1 MTAYQKILEIKAEEA
16 REKARLETEKRVR
29 EEGLEQSRK
38 TCVNMVISELEQ
50 FKFERTVDLFVLKD
64 GQVNLV
70 TLRIKKMMRETYLT
84 GQSWPESKECYGI
97 IFLDAP
103 VYSHETLVAG
113 LVKRLHHAGDHMLG
127 FYNDSKKEI
136 VRFLARTGGSCE
148 NDKIILNIGA
158 SFTITGVLQDCLIP
172 VCARQWWCPIQTPHS
187 EIKVGGTY
195 WVLDV
200 GNPEPFLCEW
210 DGLYMSQDG
219 CIVHCLGDYHTKEVI
234 APCLS

>member
-172 VCARQWWCPIQTPHS
+172 VCARRMVVPDSDASFRDQ
-187 EIKVGGTY
+187 GRRNLL
-195 WVLDV
+195 VLDV